1 MVAYRVVCSG
11 TLYGVERWANTFHVD
26 VTEPIN
32 LTAVEDAFEDF
43 YNPSAS
49 PTGVLLGCTGNA
61 FGGSIIGVQLTKIAT
76 QRVSTPGV
84 PSERIVAING
94 GQNTEGGLPLD
105 VAEVITWMTDLAG
118 RRYRGRTYLPPF
130 NSNQLTDASGVTPR
144 ITNARITQVAA
155 AAEALVGALQTAG
168 APLGV
173 YSRVN
178 SAIEPV
184 TALYVNDE
192 WDTQRRRSNNAPT
205 SRIGVSGL

>member
-11 TLYGVERWANTFHVD
+11 TLYGIERWANTFHVD
-26 VTEPIN
+26 ATEPIN
-32 LTAVEDAFEDF
+32 LTGIEDAFEDF

-49 PTGVLLGCTGNA
+49 PTGVLLGCTGDG
-61 FGGSIIGVQLTKIAT
+61 FGNGIIGVKLTKIAT
-76 QRVSTPGV
+76 QRVTTPGV
-84 PSERIVAING
+84 PSERIVSIDG
-94 GQNTEGGLPLD
+94 GQNTTGGLPLD

-144 ITNARITQVAA
+144 ITSSRLTQVKN
-155 AAEALVGALQTAG
+155 AAEALVGALQTAD

-178 SAIEPV
+178 AAIEPV

-192 WDTQRRRSNNAPT
+192 WDTQRRRAKSVST
-205 SRIGVSGL
+205 TRIGVSGL